1 MLNLIKYQPTIQ
13 SEIISFNLHVSVC
26 AKEKRVCFQA
36 GAHPAMTKSLTH
48 QIALPV
54 WDMPFFLEQLQAFSP
69 AFQPP
74 VYWVH
79 TPKEMH
85 AIRNKE
91 MKINDLVCYK

>member
-13 SEIISFNLHVSVC
+13 SEIISFNLHVSVR

-54 WDMPFFLEQLQAFSP
+54 WDMPFFSGTASSIFPSISATCLLSSYSKGDAC
-69 AFQPP
+69 
-74 VYWVH
+74 
-79 TPKEMH
+79 
-85 AIRNKE
+85 N
-91 MKINDLVCYK
+91 